1 MRLPVSTRWGGE
13 ALEGRVLLGVVGG
26 VGVPDVPDDAA
37 PCAAKDS
44 DVLVRAAACAGAVV
58 DVSRPGVVVAAGVG
72 HGGDR
77 GSEAMVA
84 GPAQAGVA
92 GLAGLDGD
100 GGLGAVGCERADR
113 GVAVA
118 AVADLGRRRGG
129 GGGGL
134 WGAGQR
140 AGGGGLGGVWK
151 RGAGVAGGVG
161 GPRSEG
167 V

>member
-84 GPAQAGVA
+84 GPAKAGVA

-129 GGGGL
+129 
-134 WGAGQR
+134 A
-140 AGGGGLGGVWK
+140 GGGLGVAEQRAEGRAIGVFGK
-151 RGAGVAGGVG
+151 RGADLAGEFGD
-161 GPRSEG
+161 PR
-167 V
+167 